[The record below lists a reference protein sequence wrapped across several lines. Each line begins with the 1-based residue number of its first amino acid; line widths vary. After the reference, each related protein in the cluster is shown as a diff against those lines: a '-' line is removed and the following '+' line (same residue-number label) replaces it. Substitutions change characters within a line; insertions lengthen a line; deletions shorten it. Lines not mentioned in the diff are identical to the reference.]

1 MTREHQWKI
10 LQGLSS
16 QQKIQFP
23 DFRKIN
29 RDERFK
35 EIDEKRQQKLRKPN
49 IMVFSRYEN
58 SEVGDDQFVRE
69 LIKDVGV
76 DLNIKFE
83 NWSKN

>member
-1 MTREHQWKI
+1 MSSKRRLMTREHQWKI

-35 EIDEKRQQKLRKPN
+35 EIDEKL
-49 IMVFSRYEN
+49 S
-58 SEVGDDQFVRE
+58 
-69 LIKDVGV
+69 LIH
-76 DLNIKFE
+76 I
-83 NWSKN
+83 